1 VDKNNKKSKGLRL
14 FDFTKDGKGISK
26 SKARRT
32 TDLRGFFIS
41 YKNNFSKLVSVN
53 IIMVLGNFP
62 LFFLIINLSGYF
74 QTEYSLP
81 FSDLYQNISG
91 VFTASGAVT
100 PYQMALYSIEG
111 IHHMELAPTA
121 ITYVFYGISA
131 LTLFTFGIVNVG
143 SAYIIRNMVKGE
155 PIFVWTDFWYAVKR
169 NLKQAMIFGAIDAAV
184 CVLIGVNIYS
194 LISSTSEFFAS
205 MLFWSNVVIAILYFF
220 MRYYMYV
227 QMVTFK
233 LSIFKMLKNALS
245 FALLGIKRN
254 IMAFLGIV
262 TLVFLEIF
270 FLFGTGGILL
280 PAAVIAPLTV
290 LFSTMAFMK
299 VYASY
304 PELKGLMIDPY
315 YAEHPDEKP
324 KETDCET
331 IMSDDV
337 TEKERLDEIK
347 KRMEAGKRVN

>member
-1 VDKNNKKSKGLRL
+1 MNNKDTKKRRFKL
-14 FDFTKDGKGISK
+14 FDLQRDGKGISK
-26 SKARRT
+26 SKAERT
-32 TDLRGFFIS
+32 TDLKGFFIS
-41 YKNNFSKLVSVN
+41 YKNNFGKLVSVN

-62 LFFLIINLSGYF
+62 LLFLLINLSGYF

-91 VFTASGAVT
+91 IFTASGAIT
-100 PYQMALYSIEG
+100 PYQMTLYSLEG
-111 IHHMELAPTA
+111 IQHIELAPTP
-121 ITYVFYGISA
+121 ITYVFYGLSA
-131 LTLFTFGIVNVG
+131 LILLTFGIVNVG
-143 SAYIIRNMVKGE
+143 SAYIVRNMVKGE
-155 PIFVWTDFWYAVKR
+155 PIFVWSDFWYAVKR

-184 CVLIGVNIYS
+184 CILLTLNLYS
-194 LISSTSEFFAS
+194 LISSTAEFFAS
-205 MLFWSNVVIAILYFF
+205 MLFWSNLVIAIIYFF

-254 IMAFLGIV
+254 LMALLGIAII
-262 TLVFLEIF
+262 VFLELL
-270 FLFGTGGILL
+270 FLFGTGGVLL

-290 LFSTMAFMK
+290 LFSTMSYMK

-304 PELKGLMIDPY
+304 PKIKELMIDPY
-315 YAEHPDEKP
+315 YAEHPEELPDEP
-324 KETDCET
+324 NVES

-337 TEKERLDEIK
+337 TEKERLDAIK
-347 KRMEAGKRVN
+347 KKNGLS